1 MWSVQMWIPTLRL
14 HTANLLE
21 VMRSTEHSSP
31 ICHLSDSPL
40 HRSTSLADADF
51 AAFTWNPVDNAI
63 LLTGS
68 TADDR
73 YFLPMEL
80 KKGFVTGR
88 LHALKSTW
96 QSGWLKRSRDL
107 HDSLLVQPGKTGWPE
122 YVVRSRNVAIHI
134 CSNHIVR
141 QTILIIFGKKAG
153 DLFKFWGRSF
163 TLAKFLW
170 NRWNGT

>member
-1 MWSVQMWIPTLRL
+1 MWSVQMWSRRCDCILLIFFRRWGRL
-14 HTANLLE
+14 
-21 VMRSTEHSSP
+21 STR
-31 ICHLSDSPL
+31 HLFKFFDSPL